1 MCRKSGKR
9 HKMKA
14 LLYSAMM
21 AAAPLAVA
29 DISLGNGETTT
40 ATDESTAAE
49 AQQYVQ
55 MANEVLSVVKELTAQ
70 LKNVT
75 DQATADAAAPQIS
88 GISARM
94 IELQKKAENMPRPN
108 AAVELMVRNA
118 INVQEVQQVVSE
130 FLNSFIRIS
139 MSNAYGSQALLNALG
154 PVINAMPGGQE

>member
-1 MCRKSGKR
+1 MGRKSGKR

-55 MANEVLSVVKELTAQ
+55 MGYFIGVGGVVTFKNGRKLKEVVEAIPLSNILLETDCPYLAPVPFRGKRNSSEYISYVAEEVARLKGISYEEVLC
-70 LKNVT
+70 
-75 DQATADAAAPQIS
+75 AT
-88 GISARM
+88 
-94 IELQKKAENMPRPN
+94 EENGKR
-108 AAVELMVRNA
+108 LFK
-118 INVQEVQQVVSE
+118 IK
-130 FLNSFIRIS
+130 
-139 MSNAYGSQALLNALG
+139 
-154 PVINAMPGGQE
+154 